1 MILVMLKI
9 IPAEKIAISLPASL
23 LREVEKVRRETGE
36 SRSAVIRR
44 SIELLLGRAEEAGMV
59 REYVAG
65 YLAHPEG
72 RSEVDA
78 AMATASE
85 ALAEEPWE

>member
-1 MILVMLKI
+1 MIRFMPRSSPVGKV
-9 IPAEKIAISLPASL
+9 AISLPASL
-23 LREVEKVRRETGE
+23 LKEVERLRRETGE

-44 SIELLLGRAEEAGMV
+44 SLELLLGRAQHAEMV
-59 REYVAG
+59 REYVGG

-78 AMATASE
+78 AMASAAE